1 MGKGSLLLVAV
12 ELFYGEEEWL
22 GVASVLF
29 PHNSP
34 TTDFLIAGTNT
45 LSTQCSIPSRIQN
58 HIYLET
64 LFILTS
70 RHRQRIDMVATFIDS
85 GIALFKW
92 TLRFQI
98 SLVLLSGILTSISCL
113 IIILTNTPY
122 LHRDRTQSMLTVV
135 SLVQLPT

>member
-1 MGKGSLLLVAV
+1 
-12 ELFYGEEEWL
+12 
-22 GVASVLF
+22 
-29 PHNSP
+29 
-34 TTDFLIAGTNT
+34 
-45 LSTQCSIPSRIQN
+45 
-58 HIYLET
+58 
-64 LFILTS
+64 
-70 RHRQRIDMVATFIDS
+70 MVATFIDS